1 MLLDQA
7 PASPGTMKLID
18 LIVRYGMKIRLLNV
32 RFEETLTGFN
42 DAAAAERKNPYGLL
56 RDVVLPSREGV
67 DEDFFY
73 G

>member
-7 PASPGTMKLID
+7 PASPETMKLID

-42 DAAAAERKNPYGLL
+42 DAAAERKNSYGLL

-67 DEDFFY
+67 DDDFFY